1 MISQEQVRHVAN
13 LARLGLTDDE
23 LEKMGGQL
31 DAILDSIEKIQE
43 LDLAD
48 VPPTSSPS
56 PGSTEMPD
64 SLLDLTAYGLAREI
78 EAGEVS
84 ASEAAEVANARVDE
98 VEDEINALV
107 TITPGLA
114 LERAEAVDA
123 RNGERALWEGVPLVV
138 KDVLSTRGVRTT
150 CGSRILENFEPLYD
164 ASALLN
170 FGDDLIMVG
179 KANCDEFAMGSSG
192 GSAAAVAAGEGWWA
206 LGTDTGGSVR
216 QPAALCGIVG
226 LKPTYGRVSR
236 HGLIAFGSSLDQIGP
251 MTRDVRDA
259 ALLLQAVAGHD
270 PHDSTSANVEV
281 PDYLARLEEGVSGL
295 RVGVV
300 TELVDERIDAG
311 VREVTSRA
319 AEKLQDAGAE
329 VGEVSLPHAYYALE
343 AYYIIAPAEVSSNLA
358 RFDGVR
364 YGLRVPADGVHE
376 MYRRTREAGF
386 GAEAKRRIMLG
397 TYALSSG
404 YYEAYY
410 AQAQKVR
417 TRIIE
422 DFRAA
427 FSRYD
432 VLLSPTSPSVAFE
445 LGAKTGDPLAMYLQD
460 ICAVPASL
468 AGIPAISVPGGLSE
482 GLPVGIQLMGDVFTE
497 SMLLRAARAVEKV
510 ADFRFELK
518 PTV

>member
-1 MISQEQVRHVAN
+1 MAE
-13 LARLGLTDDE
+13 
-23 LEKMGGQL
+23 
-31 DAILDSIEKIQE
+31 
-43 LDLAD
+43 
-48 VPPTSSPS
+48 
-56 PGSTEMPD
+56 
-64 SLLDLTAYGLAREI
+64 LLDLTAYELAEKIVTR
-78 EAGEVS
+78 EVS
-84 ASEAAEVANARVDE
+84 AREAAEIANRRVEEVEEGINAFVTTTPELAIRRAESVDE
-98 VEDEINALV
+98 RLQ
-107 TITPGLA
+107 
-114 LERAEAVDA
+114 
-123 RNGERALWEGVPLVV
+123 NGGIKRWEGVPLAV

-150 CGSRILENFEPLYD
+150 CGSKILKNFEPLYD
-164 ASALLN
+164 ASALVN
-170 FGDDLIMVG
+170 FSEDLVMVG
-179 KANCDEFAMGSSG
+179 KTNMDEFAMGSSTENSAYGPTRNPWDLNRVPGGSSG
-192 GSAAAVAAGEGWWA
+192 GSAAAVGAGEGWWA

-259 ALLLQAVAGHD
+259 ALLLQAIAGHD

-281 PDYLARLEEGVSGL
+281 PDYLSVLEEGVSGL
-295 RVGVV
+295 RIGVV
-300 TELVDERIDAG
+300 TELTDERIDAG
-311 VREVTSRA
+311 VREVTGRIA
-319 AEKLQDAGAE
+319 RELEGAGAE
-329 VGEVSLPHAYYALE
+329 VGEVNLPHAYYALE
-343 AYYIIAPAEVSSNLA
+343 AYYIVAPAEVSSNLA

-376 MYRRTREAGF
+376 MYRKTRQEGF

-417 TRIIE
+417 TKMIE
-422 DFRAA
+422 DFQSA

-445 LGAKTGDPLAMYLQD
+445 LGAKTEDPLAMYLQD

-482 GLPVGIQLMGDVFTE
+482 GLPVGIQIMGDHFTE
-497 SMLLRAARAVEKV
+497 GSLLRTARVVEEV

-518 PTV
+518 P

>member
-1 MISQEQVRHVAN
+1 M
-13 LARLGLTDDE
+13 
-23 LEKMGGQL
+23 
-31 DAILDSIEKIQE
+31 
-43 LDLAD
+43 
-48 VPPTSSPS
+48 
-56 PGSTEMPD
+56 
-64 SLLDLTAYGLAREI
+64 LDLTAYELAQKI

-84 ASEAAEVANARVDE
+84 AHEAAEAANRRVEAVEGDVNAFVTPTPELALKRAVAVDE
-98 VEDEINALV
+98 RL
-107 TITPGLA
+107 G
-114 LERAEAVDA
+114 
-123 RNGERALWEGVPLVV
+123 NGGVKLWEGVPLVV

-150 CGSRILENFEPLYD
+150 CGSKILKDFQPLYD

-170 FGDDLIMVG
+170 FGEDIVMVG
-179 KANCDEFAMGSSG
+179 KANCDEFAMGSSTENSAYGPTKNPWDLGRVPGGSSG

-259 ALLLQAVAGHD
+259 ALLLQAIAGHD

-281 PDYLARLEEGVSGL
+281 PDYLAGLENGVSGL

-300 TELVDERIDAG
+300 TELMDERIDSG
-311 VREVTSRA
+311 VREVTGKIAHELES
-319 AEKLQDAGAE
+319 AGAE

-376 MYRRTREAGF
+376 MYRKTREEGF
-386 GAEAKRRIMLG
+386 GDEAKRRIMLG

-404 YYEAYY
+404 YYDAYY

-417 TRIIE
+417 TRIVE

-427 FSRYD
+427 FSQYD

-445 LGAKTGDPLAMYLQD
+445 LGAKTDDPLAMYLQD

-468 AGIPAISVPGGLSE
+468 AGIPAINVPGGLSE
-482 GLPVGIQLMGDVFTE
+482 GLPVGVQLMGDYFSE
-497 SMLLRAARAVEKV
+497 PLLLSTARTVEQA
-510 ADFRFELK
+510 ADFDFTMK
-518 PTV
+518 P

>member
-1 MISQEQVRHVAN
+1 MD
-13 LARLGLTDDE
+13 GL
-23 LEKMGGQL
+23 LN
-31 DAILDSIEKIQE
+31 
-43 LDLAD
+43 
-48 VPPTSSPS
+48 
-56 PGSTEMPD
+56 
-64 SLLDLTAYGLAREI
+64 LTAHELAEKV
-78 EAGEVS
+78 EAREVS
-84 ASEAAEVANARVDE
+84 AREAAEAANARVEE
-98 VEDEINALV
+98 VEGEINAFV
-107 TITPGLA
+107 TPTPELSIR
-114 LERAEAVDA
+114 RAEVVDERL
-123 RNGERALWEGVPLVV
+123 RNGGIKQWEGVPLVV

-150 CGSRILENFEPLYD
+150 CGSKILEDFEPLYD

-170 FGDDLIMVG
+170 FGEDLVMVG
-179 KANCDEFAMGSSG
+179 KSNMDEFAMGSSTENSAYGPTRNPWDLGRVPGGSSG

-259 ALLLQAVAGHD
+259 ALLLQAIAGYD
-270 PHDSTSANVEV
+270 PRDSTSANVEV
-281 PDYLARLEEGVSGL
+281 PDYLANLEEGVSGM

-311 VREVTSRA
+311 VREVTGRVA
-319 AEKLQDAGAE
+319 RELEGAGAE

-364 YGLRVPADGVHE
+364 YGFRVPAEGVHE
-376 MYRRTREAGF
+376 MYRRTREGGF

-404 YYEAYY
+404 YYDAYY

-417 TRIIE
+417 TKLIE

-427 FSRYD
+427 FFRYD

-468 AGIPAISVPGGLSE
+468 AGIPAVSVPGGLSE

-497 SMLLRAARAVEKV
+497 GSLLRAARAVEKV
-510 ADFRFELK
+510 TDFRFELK
-518 PTV
+518 PDV